1 MKPAFPPARS
11 GAADSY
17 GPYVSEE
24 LIVKAL
30 APYPPDLVIA
40 TYGEDRASVR
50 SRHDL
55 AWKMAP
61 VVQTEI
67 DAAHVATIG
76 NGTYKLGRRGKHN
89 RRGRCRGWSRGWRR
103 TGSSCL
109 PVCLNSRKGESY
121 NPAE

>member
-40 TYGEDRASVR
+40 TYGEDRASGT
-50 SRHDL
+50 SLTYTFALLKKCETKHT
-55 AWKMAP
+55 
-61 VVQTEI
+61 Q
-67 DAAHVATIG
+67 AH
-76 NGTYKLGRRGKHN
+76 YH
-89 RRGRCRGWSRGWRR
+89 
-103 TGSSCL
+103 
-109 PVCLNSRKGESY
+109 
-121 NPAE
+121 